1 MLECKAAFL
10 TYEELHEIARS
21 FAEKHSC
28 IKQGCAAVICDE
40 VAIQFKLADGEDA
53 EKDFLKLMKPLDT
66 AGFWNELPRS
76 DIYGW
81 ITLTEDMMRR
91 LVEKEK
97 RFSFIIEKTLFLL
110 HYGVLF
116 LEKDPTR

>member
-28 IKQGCAAVICDE
+28 IKQGCAAVIRDD
-40 VAIQFKLADGEDA
+40 VTFQFKLADGKDA
-53 EKDFLKLMKPLDT
+53 EEEFLKMMKPLDT
-66 AGFWNELPRS
+66 AGFWKELPQS

-81 ITLTEDMMRR
+81 ITLTEDMMQR
-91 LVEKEK
+91 LVKNEKG
-97 RFSFIIEKTLFLL
+97 FCFTVEKTLFLL
-110 HYGVLF
+110 HHGILF